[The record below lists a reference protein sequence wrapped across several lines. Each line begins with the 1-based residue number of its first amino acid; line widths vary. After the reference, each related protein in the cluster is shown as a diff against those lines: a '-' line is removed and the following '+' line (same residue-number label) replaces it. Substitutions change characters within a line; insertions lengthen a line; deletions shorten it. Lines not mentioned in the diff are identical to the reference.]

1 MQQHGPPMSS
11 TESIKQLKK
20 QLLFHNMLIT
30 VNNTRCSTALLHKD
44 SFSKLHFIMSH
55 WKNFP
60 ASSNMTDFEIV
71 VVQNERAR
79 WEREAKEQNS
89 KEDIPE
95 QDDDDAL
102 VTNILTRVDPIPMPI
117 PLTPIHPTPS
127 PTPTEATLSES
138 EQDEVEEVL
147 INVDNIVNQCDS
159 QGLDTQTPQNN
170 ESNDSSS
177 SGSYQSVQSTNTPT
191 KTVPIIGEDQNNQVN
206 YLPIL
211 FHGNDT
217 IFMKDINKMNVNKK
231 RRTILISAVRPSFH
245 CSHNEFFICHVCH
258 KKSRQIKMVDELWEM
273 AKDNDDANLGDEQ
286 PFAYNL
292 RGIIDHLTNHHCL
305 THEDKS
311 RDMIVAVAN
320 YIDMVNKDIEDG
332 TSPMFYF
339 DESIPKASS
348 TSCLRVSWKTD
359 QPELTMDLAHSYNF
373 RNHANY
379 SCKGHTKLV
388 DPKCLEYELDLAN
401 SVYCSCNAPT
411 IDLTKVDQPSRPVAQ
426 EIFDM
431 TLNIFQENT
440 FFNQE
445 RKSIHQSHKAILCH
459 FKIPQA
465 WPKFPTK
472 TYKPSKPITRGD
484 TKERLLQE
492 SQQDNSAGTTTSSS
506 SHASPEQQNLP
517 KNSCKMPPP
526 GELRLRPEGSSP
538 PMPPSPREAQPPLG
552 EPAGKSVKAKVGHA
566 VATAASLLRGPAR
579 KSDYV

>member
-1 MQQHGPPMSS
+1 
-11 TESIKQLKK
+11 
-20 QLLFHNMLIT
+20 
-30 VNNTRCSTALLHKD
+30 
-44 SFSKLHFIMSH
+44 MSH

-60 ASSNMTDFEIV
+60 ASSDMTDFEIV

-79 WEREAKEQNS
+79 WDRENREQQKAKSN
-89 KEDIPE
+89 EDNLE
-95 QDDDDAL
+95 QDYEDAI
-102 VTNILTRVDPIPMPI
+102 VTNILSRVDPIPIPII

-127 PTPTEATLSES
+127 PTPMETTLSKEAEAEIEDILLAHDVS
-138 EQDEVEEVL
+138 EDSIASQS
-147 INVDNIVNQCDS
+147 DS
-159 QGLDTQTPQNN
+159 QKLDDQIQHQDQ
-170 ESNDSSS
+170 SNDSSS

-191 KTVPIIGEDQNNQVN
+191 KAIPVIEEDQNNQISDLPTTPTKTVPIIGEDQNNQIN
-206 YLPIL
+206 DLPIP

-217 IFMKDINKMNVNKK
+217 IFMKDINKMNVNNKK
-231 RRTILISAVRPSFH
+231 RTILISAVRPSFH

-273 AKDNDDANLGDEQ
+273 TKDHDDANLGDEA

-305 THEDKS
+305 THKDKS

-320 YIDMVNKDIEDG
+320 YIDMVNKDIEG
-332 TSPMFYF
+332 GISPMFCF
-339 DESIPKASS
+339 EESIPKASS
-348 TSCLRVSWKTD
+348 TSCLHVSWKTD
-359 QPELTMDLAHSYNF
+359 QPELTMELAHSYNF
-373 RNHANY
+373 RNHASYN
-379 SCKGHTKLV
+379 CKGHTKMV
-388 DPKCLEYELDLAN
+388 DPKCLGYELDLAN

-411 IDLTKVDQPSRPVAQ
+411 IDLTKMDQPSRPVAQ

-445 RKSIHQSHKAILCH
+445 RKSIHQSHKAVLCH

-465 WPKFPTK
+465 WPKWTK
-472 TYKPSKPITRGD
+472 RTYKPAKPITRGD

-492 SQQDNSAGTTTSSS
+492 SHQENSSETTTSSS
-506 SHASPEQQNLP
+506 SHSTPEQQILP
-517 KNSCKMPPP
+517 ENSCKIPPP
-526 GELRLRPEGSSP
+526 GGVRLRPEGSSP
-538 PMPPSPREAQPPLG
+538 PMPAQPPAD
-552 EPAGKSVKAKVGHA
+552 EPAGNSVKAKVGHA

>member
-1 MQQHGPPMSS
+1 
-11 TESIKQLKK
+11 
-20 QLLFHNMLIT
+20 
-30 VNNTRCSTALLHKD
+30 
-44 SFSKLHFIMSH
+44 MSH

-60 ASSNMTDFEIV
+60 ASSDMTDFEIV

-79 WEREAKEQNS
+79 WDREDKEQNS

-127 PTPTEATLSES
+127 PTPVEATISESTLSES

-159 QGLDTQTPQNN
+159 QGLDTQTPQSN

-177 SGSYQSVQSTNTPT
+177 SDSYRSVQSTNTPT

-206 YLPIL
+206 DLPIP

-311 RDMIVAVAN
+311 RDMIIAVAN
-320 YIDMVNKDIEDG
+320 YIDMVNKDIEG
-332 TSPMFYF
+332 GISPMFGF
-339 DESIPKASS
+339 DDSIPKASS
-348 TSCLRVSWKTD
+348 TSCLHVSWKTD

-373 RNHANY
+373 RNHASYN
-379 SCKGHTKLV
+379 CKGYAKMVNPT
-388 DPKCLEYELDLAN
+388 CLEYELDLAN

-411 IDLTKVDQPSRPVAQ
+411 IDLTKMDQPSRPVAQ

-445 RKSIHQSHKAILCH
+445 RKSIHQSHKAVLCH

-465 WPKFPTK
+465 WPKWTK
-472 TYKPSKPITRGD
+472 RTYKPAKPITRGD

-492 SQQDNSAGTTTSSS
+492 SHQENSSETTTSSS
-506 SHASPEQQNLP
+506 SHSTPEQQILP
-517 KNSCKMPPP
+517 ENSGKIPPP
-526 GELRLRPEGSSP
+526 GGVRLRPEGSSP
-538 PMPPSPREAQPPLG
+538 PMPAQPPAD
-552 EPAGKSVKAKVGHA
+552 EPAGNSVKAKVGHA